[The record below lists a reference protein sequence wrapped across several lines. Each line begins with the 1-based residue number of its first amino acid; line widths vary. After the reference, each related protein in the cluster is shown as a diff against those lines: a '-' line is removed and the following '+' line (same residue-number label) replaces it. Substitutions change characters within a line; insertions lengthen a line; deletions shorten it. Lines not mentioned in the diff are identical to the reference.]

1 MGEKLIHRQYKD
13 RLFRM
18 AFREKRHL
26 LALYNAIND
35 SDYEDPEELEIMTLE
50 DVIYMGMKN
59 DASFV
64 MDDILN
70 LWEHQSSFNPNM
82 PVRALSY
89 FAKLYQN
96 YISQHR
102 INVYSSRLQKLPFP
116 QYVVFYNG
124 VRSEP
129 DRMELKL
136 SDAFYHRENMANDRQ
151 PCLEVRAVMLNI
163 NWGHNRELMD
173 QCQRLREYSQC
184 IATIREYETMISNRE
199 EAVSRAVDQCI
210 ADGVLADILAKNK
223 AEVIAMFL
231 TEYDEQAQRELDREE
246 AREEGLAEGL
256 EEGLAKGLA
265 EGLAKGL
272 AKGMAKGEAL
282 SLIRVV
288 KKKVLKGISA
298 GDTAEMLEE
307 SPELIQRIY
316 DVILK
321 HSDWTEDEVYEREKD
336 HIF

>member
-1 MGEKLIHRQYKD
+1 MGRKIIQRQYKD

-18 AFREKRHL
+18 AFREKKHL
-26 LALYNAIND
+26 LALYNAMNNSAYD
-35 SDYEDPEELEIMTLE
+35 NPDELEIMTLE

-96 YISQHR
+96 YISQNR

-124 VRSEP
+124 VRKEP

-136 SDAFYHRENMANDRQ
+136 SDAFCHGKKGSQ

-173 QCQRLREYSQC
+173 QCQRLREYSRC
-184 IATIREYETMISNRE
+184 VALIREYEAAIPDRE

-210 ADGVLADILAKNK
+210 ADGLLADILLKNK
-223 AEVIAMFL
+223 AEVIALFL

-246 AREEGLAEGL
+246 AREEGIAEGL
-256 EEGLAKGLA
+256 E
-265 EGLAKGL
+265 
-272 AKGMAKGEAL
+272 KGEML
-282 SLIRVV
+282 RLIRTV
-288 KKKVLKGISA
+288 KKKAAKGIA
-298 GDTAEMLEE
+298 AEDTAEMLEE
-307 SPELIQRIY
+307 APELIQNIY
-316 DVILK
+316 DLIRAYPE
-321 HSDWTEDEVYEREKD
+321 WTEEEIYENGK
-336 HIF
+336 HKIF